1 MHPAL
6 SVILFTTLSGLGF
19 GAIAWLGAGA
29 AVETATPGITIA
41 AFVLTVAGLSASTFH
56 LGHPERAWRAFSQWR
71 SSWLSREGVMAVIT
85 LGLLVAWWYLGNPR
99 WLGALLVVC
108 ALLTVFTTSMIYAQ
122 MKSVRQWNTI
132 MTPLIFLLMSTAGGG
147 LLCVLG
153 AAISEVA
160 DKVDI
165 ITTSVLLAATWM
177 AKARWWRRADLGVE
191 ISDVASATRLA
202 DSGQVRLL
210 ESPHSGRNYLLN
222 EMGFRIGRRHSRA
235 LRRIALIGGGALPLL
250 ALAVSLRIE
259 GGAIVILIIAILAHI
274 IGVLA
279 ERWLFFAE
287 ARHAVMSY
295 YE

>member
-19 GAIAWLGAGA
+19 GAIAWLGVGG
-29 AVETATPGITIA
+29 VVQTATPGMTIS

-85 LGLLVAWWYLGNPR
+85 LGLLVAWWYLDNPR
-99 WLGALLVVC
+99 WLGALLAVC

-122 MKSVRQWNTI
+122 MKSVRQWNTT
-132 MTPLIFLLMSTAGGG
+132 MTPLVFLLMSLAGGG
-147 LLCVLG
+147 LLSVLG
-153 AAISEVA
+153 AAVSEVVH
-160 DKVDI
+160 KVDV

-210 ESPHSGRNYLLN
+210 ESPHSGQNYLLN

-250 ALAVSLRIE
+250 ALAASLSVE
-259 GGAIVILIIAILAHI
+259 SGAIAFLIIAILGHV